1 MGRSA
6 SAPLSFDARSRSR
19 TERPVNPVFALD
31 ELELRPGML
40 EPFRAALAREYRPL
54 AEARGMTLLH
64 TWVTPPIELAAG
76 GTRVVLVWQ
85 LAGVEGFWRMRAQS
99 DPAPLDAWWR
109 SCERFAVS
117 RTRRFAA
124 DADAL
129 AELGALGRRHA

>member
-1 MGRSA
+1 
-6 SAPLSFDARSRSR
+6 L
-19 TERPVNPVFALD
+19 NPVYALD
-31 ELELRPGML
+31 EVELRPGML
-40 EPFRAALAREYRPL
+40 APFRDALAREYQPL

-99 DPAPLDAWWR
+99 DPGPLDAWWR

-129 AELGALGRRHA
+129 AGLDALGRRHA

>member
-1 MGRSA
+1 
-6 SAPLSFDARSRSR
+6 
-19 TERPVNPVFALD
+19 VNPVFVLD
-31 ELELRPGML
+31 ELELRPDML
-40 EPFRAALAREYRPL
+40 ALFRDALAREYRPL
-54 AEARGMTLLH
+54 AEARGLKLLH

-85 LAGVEGFWRMRAQS
+85 LEGVEGFWRMRAQS

-124 DADAL
+124 EADAL
-129 AELGALGRRHA
+129 SGLAALGRRHA